1 MAKIKVISA
10 TIVKSEQVSATG
22 TSLYDVILS
31 IRAMNAPQKR
41 YSFRVFGCATQE
53 EANDTAE
60 YYKTTDGAAEEMG
73 LAVVPVTGYLHK
85 NNEDEWTEG
94 TLHILISNII
104 ETYSQSERLAY
115 LIEKELIMKAKTSK
129 KVDFIDDE
137 FAEMTRA
144 QLKAYITE
152 NELDVTVKP
161 TNDDDF
167 IRNAIREALS

>member
-1 MAKIKVISA
+1 MAKIKIISA
-10 TIVKSEQVSATG
+10 TVVKSEQTDG
-22 TSLYDVILS
+22 NGNSLYDVILS

-41 YSFRVFGCATQE
+41 YSFRIFGCATQE

-94 TLHILISNII
+94 TLHILISSII

-115 LIEKELIMKAKTSK
+115 LIEKELIKKSRKKKSAK
-129 KVDFIDDE
+129 VAEDE
-137 FAEMTRA
+137 DED
-144 QLKAYITE
+144 E
-152 NELDVTVKP
+152 GE
-161 TNDDDF
+161 
-167 IRNAIREALS
+167 

>member
-1 MAKIKVISA
+1 MAKIKIISA
-10 TIVKSEQVSATG
+10 TVVKSEQTDG
-22 TSLYDVILS
+22 NGNSLYDVILS

-41 YSFRVFGCATQE
+41 YSFRIFGCATQE

-94 TLHILISNII
+94 TLHILISSII

-115 LIEKELIMKAKTSK
+115 LIEKELIKKSRKKNPAK
-129 KVDFIDDE
+129 VAEDE
-137 FAEMTRA
+137 DED
-144 QLKAYITE
+144 E
-152 NELDVTVKP
+152 DE
-161 TNDDDF
+161 
-167 IRNAIREALS
+167 